1 MKLET
6 KYRGNSD
13 ITKWKYL
20 LERPEQFEEGYPEQK
35 LLSLLEE
42 LFRLETKV
50 GKFLFNLKPESLTL
64 NEADAYNLNHVKWAL
79 EEVREESDKPWTFK
93 EKDE

>member
-6 KYRGNSD
+6 KYKGNSGT
-13 ITKWKYL
+13 TKWKYL

-50 GKFLFNLKPESLTL
+50 GKFLFYLKPESFNLD
-64 NEADAYNLNHVKWAL
+64 EQDAYNLNHVKWQLDA
-79 EEVREESDKPWTFK
+79 VREESDKPWTFK
-93 EKDE
+93 EKEE